1 VTKYLYALVLSVALV
16 CLGAG
21 ESRFDKVGH
30 TLMCTCGCNQ
40 ILLEC
45 NHVGCPNSE
54 GMRAHLA
61 KLVDTGMSDSA
72 IYEDFAREY
81 GHVSVAAP
89 VGGGFNRVA
98 WIAPFAVLLL
108 GLFGVTVVVRKWRA
122 RPAATAAAS
131 MVEPLDDFRAQVRRE
146 TEE

>member
-1 VTKYLYALVLSVALV
+1 
-16 CLGAG
+16 
-21 ESRFDKVGH
+21 
-30 TLMCTCGCNQ
+30 MCTCGCNQ

-54 GMRAHLA
+54 GMRGHLA

-81 GHVSVAAP
+81 GHISVAAP

-98 WIAPFAVLLL
+98 WIAPFVVLLL
-108 GLFGVTVVVRKWRA
+108 GLFGVAAVARKWRA
-122 RPAATAAAS
+122 QPAPAGAAATSGA
-131 MVEPLDDFRAQVRRE
+131 VPLDDFRAQARRE